1 MLLVGNDKV
10 ITRDYDPPTPMDE
23 INADGHILFVMSGRA
38 VATAIVNG
46 RVIMEERRLAGID
59 EERIYAK
66 ARELSCK
73 LWERF

>member
-1 MLLVGNDKV
+1 MLLVGNGKV

-23 INADGHILFVMSGRA
+23 INADGHILLGMSGRA
-38 VATAIVNG
+38 VATAIVSG

-59 EERIYAK
+59 EERVYARS
-66 ARELSCK
+66 RELSCK